1 MERVNENRKT
11 VKRILSRL
19 SEEYRTLI
27 ILKYK
32 EGFTNTE
39 IARVLE
45 IPENRVNVKMF
56 RAKEKIREF
65 LDKEKS
71 ER

>member
-1 MERVNENRKT
+1 VERVNENRKT

-32 EGFTNTE
+32 EGFINTE